1 VSVDRAGRHH
11 PLARST
17 GHGCDAIKGGVVV
30 KDGEI
35 AALGRG
41 SYEEVGNLA
50 AALMLRR

>member
-1 VSVDRAGRHH
+1 M
-11 PLARST
+11 ARLT
-17 GHGCDAIKGGVVV
+17 GHGCDAIEVGVVV
-30 KDGEI
+30 KDREI